1 MIRDRARAV
10 AAGIALAAT
19 LCARAAFAQTAT
31 PTPDPFGTPAGG
43 ADCSVVTTD
52 EISQIVG
59 YAVSPP
65 DESSRGSG
73 ICFYTSPSLTTAGS
87 ASFAVIDE
95 ARMQQRRAFY
105 LQLARRCGNV
115 GAGAPVEFEC
125 KSFLELARAKT
136 MAEYFAART
145 DLPNSQVVSGLGDS
159 AIAAG
164 SALYVKR
171 GAVVYEIV
179 VRRGDALDVAQ
190 ATALAKLLLSRMPV
204 VAEPEPE
211 PSPSPRRPTSS

>member
-1 MIRDRARAV
+1 MRDRMRVV
-10 AAGIALAAT
+10 AACIALVVSVG
-19 LCARAAFAQTAT
+19 ARAAFAQT
-31 PTPDPFGTPAGG
+31 PTPDPFGTPTGA

-59 YAVSPP
+59 YTVSAP
-65 DESSRGSG
+65 DESSRASG

-87 ASFAVIDE
+87 ASFAVIDA

-136 MAEYFAART
+136 IGEYFAART
-145 DLPNSQVVSGLGDS
+145 DLPNSEPVSGLGDS

-171 GAVVYEIV
+171 GAVVYEVV

-190 ATALAKLLLSRMPV
+190 ATALAKLLLARMPV
-204 VAEPEPE
+204 VAEPE
-211 PSPSPRRPTSS
+211 PSPSPRRPNAS